1 MKRALIGLIIGLLIG
16 AVATLYFIGGRPLMG
31 RLPGT
36 PLRPPDASTGTS
48 GAVSV
53 AIDEKFFDALLGTIF
68 QQLGPPQLKLSQ
80 LGSPPS
86 QSAAFQGAC
95 NNVVVLNQESG
106 NVKTSVRFTGG
117 KIVAPLAFTGSYN
130 VLGRCVQFKGTARAN
145 VDLSFDQS
153 KQTVFGALNVEEVDL
168 ENVSPLVSALVTAFV
183 RQTIAAQVNPFEVL
197 RVSQLAL
204 SLPIKQA
211 DGTLKA
217 AVKDVRA
224 EVQEGSLRLHLTYD
238 FSATRNAAAASPG

>member
-1 MKRALIGLIIGLLIG
+1 MKRLLIG
-16 AVATLYFIGGRPLMG
+16 IAVGLLVGVLATLYFVGGRPVMG

-36 PLRPPDASTGTS
+36 ALRPPDANTGTTGS
-48 GAVSV
+48 VSV

-80 LGSPPS
+80 VGSSPF
-86 QSAAFQGAC
+86 QSAAFQEAC
-95 NNVVVLNQESG
+95 NNVVILNQQSG
-106 NVKTSVRFTGG
+106 DVKTSVRFTGG
-117 KIVAPLAFTGSYN
+117 KIVAPLAFTGSYS
-130 VLGRCVQFKGTARAN
+130 VLGKCIQFKGTARAT

-153 KQTVFGALNVEEVDL
+153 KQTVFGGLNVEEVNL

-211 DGTLKA
+211 NGSLKA
-217 AVKDVRA
+217 TVKDVRA
-224 EVQEGSLRLHLTYD
+224 EVQEGALRMVLTYD
-238 FSATRNAAAASPG
+238 FIGEKNSG

>member
-1 MKRALIGLIIGLLIG
+1 MKRFLVGVLVGLLVG
-16 AVATLYFIGGRPLMG
+16 VVATLYFVGGRPLMG

-36 PLRPPDASTGTS
+36 PLRPPDASTLTS
-48 GAVSV
+48 AAVSV

-80 LGSPPS
+80 YGSSP
-86 QSAAFQGAC
+86 FQPAVFQTAC
-95 NNVVVLNQESG
+95 SNVVVLNQESG
-106 NVKTSVRFTGG
+106 NVRTSVRFTGG
-117 KIVAPLAFTGSYN
+117 KIVAPLVFTGSYN
-130 VLGRCVQFKGTARAN
+130 LVGKCVEFKGTARAT

-153 KQTVFGALNVEEVDL
+153 KQTVFGALNVEEVNL
-168 ENVSPLVSALVTAFV
+168 ENVSPLISALVTAFV

-204 SLPIKQA
+204 SLPIKQS

-217 AVKDVRA
+217 SIKDVRS
-224 EVQEGSLRLHLTYD
+224 EVQEGSLRLILMYD
-238 FSATRNAAAASPG
+238 FSGQKNSG